1 MAKEQ
6 SNLVPIDEADEGQTE
21 EAQVPVKEHEEPKQ
35 IAIKVPIKP
44 PRLQQS
50 PASAKQ
56 EISLSSSPDKPS
68 RPQTPSPPSAES
80 SLSTESE
87 GRSKVAETSSFLDDS
102 IESESPKKSSF
113 GKRIKSA
120 LGARKSKFLMR
131 RDQHDTHELQKTLKH
146 DAKKIKKTFEDGSY
160 ALVNH
165 PFASSGLLKEFHAKE
180 EPFKKRILALLKVR
194 SLAVADQKEVLSE
207 EMRKLQVLEHK
218 LAIVQRDLDDYNTM
232 KHLAY
237 KRKVLSYEMYDI
249 PKRQLE
255 IIYYQNEL
263 EKCAK
268 KMQEIKDKL
277 SSNNRYVTA
286 TKNV

>member
-6 SNLVPIDEADEGQTE
+6 SHLVPIDEADEGQTE

-87 GRSKVAETSSFLDDS
+87 GRSKVPETSSFLDDTM
-102 IESESPKKSSF
+102 ESESPKNF

-146 DAKKIKKTFEDGSY
+146 DAKKIKKTFEDGSN
-160 ALVNH
+160 ALGNH
-165 PFASSGLLKEFHAKE
+165 HVASSGFLKEFHAKE

-277 SSNNRYVTA
+277 SSSNRYVTA